1 MAQLVEYLFN
11 PMEKG
16 VTYRKYE
23 FDISDIIEAARSLN
37 LDEWVENEENEK
49 EFLELYHDDETF
61 YENLV
66 SIIIEYYSQ
75 NLDDNFCSFFNIQK
89 EKFMKKVQDDAAKYG
104 QEENEVISELL
115 WDECDYLFDSELQ
128 KHYHDS
134 IVFNEVGR
142 EISKSNKLKRIEA
155 ISVNTKIVTDF
166 ELMISKIP
174 HIKDSFKILKNR
186 VSHSSRFVFR
196 PYHHALRDWLST
208 PLSSNIHNDLI
219 ELITNA
225 TDYHE
230 QSEWRT
236 SVILNSIVTE
246 LILADIYEE
255 QYQKDA
261 PDVPL
266 GTLFHEVKT
275 NQHMTPEIIEQISE
289 LNKIRISAVHRSKS
303 PISER
308 DSEIVMKNI
317 YALVNWYSD
326 CF

>member
-1 MAQLVEYLFN
+1 MSQLVEYLIN

-23 FDISDIIEAARSLN
+23 FDINDIIKVARELG
-37 LDEWVENEENEK
+37 LDEWVENEDNEK
-49 EFLELYHDDETF
+49 EFMKLYHDDDSF
-61 YENLV
+61 YENLIGV
-66 SIIIEYYSQ
+66 IIEFYSQ
-75 NLDDNFCSFFNIQK
+75 NIDDDFCRFFNINK
-89 EKFMKKVQDDAAKYG
+89 EELMIKVQTDVEKYG
-104 QEENEVISELL
+104 QEQNEVLSELL
-115 WDECDYLFDSELQ
+115 WDDCNYLFDSELL

-142 EISKSNKLKRIEA
+142 EISTTNNHKQIEA
-155 ISVNTKIVTDF
+155 ISVNDQIVSDF
-166 ELMISKIP
+166 ELLLSKIP
-174 HIKDSFKILKNR
+174 HIKGSFKILKSR

-196 PYHHALRDWLST
+196 PYHLALRDWLST
-208 PLSSNIHNDLI
+208 PLSSNIHNDLT
-219 ELITNA
+219 ELMTNA

-230 QSEWRT
+230 QDEWRT

-266 GTLFHEVKT
+266 GSLFHEVKT
-275 NQHMTPEIIEQISE
+275 NPNMNPEIIERISE

-317 YALVNWYSD
+317 YSIVNWYSD